1 MEKKS
6 KVGKRMYENKNEDQG
21 EKEKPL
27 KLENQDMSFAKLINV
42 KSGSD
47 ISKCF
52 QCFSCTGGCP
62 FSEMMDINPNVVN
75 RYVQF
80 GLKKEVLECSTIWIC
95 VGCNTCSYN
104 CPQGV
109 NIPAMMDTL
118 RQMAIEE
125 GVKIGEPDTLN
136 FHNEVINSIE
146 KYGRTHKLEIM
157 MRYKVAKREW
167 FQDMNVGVK
176 MLLKS
181 KLDLTPSKIRN
192 KKDLKM
198 IFKNGSKK

>member
-1 MEKKS
+1 MSEK
-6 KVGKRMYENKNEDQG
+6 E
-21 EKEKPL
+21 EKEKL
-27 KLENQDMSFAKLINV
+27 LVKNQDMSFAKFVND

-47 ISKCF
+47 INRCF
-52 QCFSCTGGCP
+52 QCFACSGGCP
-62 FSEMMDINPNVVN
+62 FSDLMDLNPNVVN

-80 GLKKEVLECSTIWIC
+80 GLKEEVLTCSTIWIC

-118 RQMAIEE
+118 RELAIKE
-125 GVKIGEPDTLN
+125 GVKIGEPSVLT
-136 FHNEVINSIE
+136 FHNEVIKSIE

-157 MRYKVAKREW
+157 MRYKAAEREW
-167 FQDMNVGVK
+167 FQDMDVGIK

-181 KLDLTPSKIRN
+181 KLDLGPSKIRN
-192 KKDLKM
+192 KKDLKK
-198 IFKNGSKK
+198 IFKSGSKK